1 MERLAVLRKL
11 ASGDAPQLAL
21 LNSMYD
27 NEQRGGMSMGRT
39 EAMMDANV
47 QSGLAR
53 NLIAASAKHQATQ
66 ALPPART
73 RSQQQTVSQTAG
85 APPVSRELA
94 NALGR
99 HQTRQQPRG
108 RGQPQQ
114 QQQQQQQSG
123 RPRAPQ
129 PQQQQQQQQ
138 GQQGQRAQAPAK
150 GAGRGGGRGSG
161 GSGGRGGRGATEP
174 SSAAHAAAP
183 AASE

>member
-1 MERLAVLRKL
+1 
-11 ASGDAPQLAL
+11 
-21 LNSMYD
+21 
-27 NEQRGGMSMGRT
+27 
-39 EAMMDANV
+39 MMDANV

-129 PQQQQQQQQ
+129 PQQQQQQ

-150 GAGRGGGRGSG
+150 GAGGRGGGRGG
-161 GSGGRGGRGATEP
+161 GGGGGRGGRGATEP
-174 SSAAHAAAP
+174 SGSAQAASL